1 MKKLLL
7 VLVVL
12 FALSCSSSDDN
23 SQDIA
28 SLTTLTEFTE
38 PYFVYDAPK
47 SEIIS
52 RYGSD
57 YDTGPNSFSLGYDME
72 YESNQNGVY
81 KNSFSLNNQE
91 ELYETSTLFY
101 SGIEN
106 IDFIKSYLNSKYTFI
121 SENSNLGL
129 YNGYW
134 EKNDLAV
141 SLIYLD
147 GSYEGTIVSYRK
159 NN

>member
-38 PYFVYDAPK
+38 PYFVYDALK

-57 YDTGPNSFSLGYDME
+57 YDTEPNSFSLGYDMV

-81 KNSFSLNNQE
+81 KNYFSLNNQE
-91 ELYETSTLFY
+91 ELYKTSASFY

-129 YNGYW
+129 YTGYW
-134 EKNDLAV
+134 EKNNLDVRL
-141 SLIYLD
+141 SYLD
-147 GSYEGTIVSYRK
+147 GSYEGTSVSYSK